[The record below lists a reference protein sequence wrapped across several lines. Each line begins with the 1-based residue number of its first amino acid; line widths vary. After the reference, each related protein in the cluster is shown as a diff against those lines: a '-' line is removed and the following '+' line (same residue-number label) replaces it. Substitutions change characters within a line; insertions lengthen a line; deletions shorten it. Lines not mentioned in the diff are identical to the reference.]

1 MLDPIQIS
9 DINVTN
15 EMNLDSQII
24 NRCNIS
30 SNEEKTT
37 NTIVTLDSRIKCEDD
52 VQIGNVGDEE
62 IDNGIAITN

>member
-9 DINVTN
+9 DIKVAN
-15 EMNLDSQII
+15 EMNIDSQII
-24 NRCNIS
+24 NKCSVS
-30 SNEEKTT
+30 SSEEKAT
-37 NTIVTLDSRIKCEDD
+37 NIIVPLDSHIKCEDD